1 MITLILGSALVL
13 VTGALLYVSK
23 QVRWYSKTLRR
34 HMDINSKLDEENA
47 KLVQSLMTQSTQ
59 LQGTV
64 LAMNAVIATRQCKCE
79 VCLKVLTADDF
90 VVDALDGR
98 PHTRCM
104 AHAPSEPDPFDGYV
118 EGVIDMDALFGP
130 DRERIDPDDNQ

>member
-23 QVRWYSKTLRR
+23 QLRLNNR
-34 HMDINSKLDEENA
+34 LMRRQADVDTKLEEENT
-47 KLVQSLMTQSTQ
+47 KLVQSLIEQSRQ

-79 VCLKVLTADDF
+79 VCFKVLTADDF
-90 VVDALDGR
+90 VIDALDGR

-104 AHAPSEPDPFDGYV
+104 AHAPSEPDPSDGYV